1 MKNIKNRQL
10 ARKEKLAKAND
21 KKSIE
26 KIPIPKDVKK
36 WEKIAMH
43 LSGENG
49 QGVVVIKIFGNDDF
63 EYKTD
68 LSKLGFGNLKSDSKP
83 RKSWVSFLYVL
94 AMNKGVYP
102 MRDYLPKSQKNEKD
116 RINQW
121 KKEVKEN
128 FIYAFGINADP
139 ISWDSKEKVYV
150 AKLKIIP
157 PQHDRID
164 IEELGE
170 TEKEFQRRQEIPAKK
185 K

>member
-1 MKNIKNRQL
+1 M
-10 ARKEKLAKAND
+10 
-21 KKSIE
+21 
-26 KIPIPKDVKK
+26 
-36 WEKIAMH
+36 
-43 LSGENG
+43 
-49 QGVVVIKIFGNDDF
+49 
-63 EYKTD
+63 
-68 LSKLGFGNLKSDSKP
+68 
-83 RKSWVSFLYVL
+83 
-94 AMNKGVYP
+94 
-102 MRDYLPKSQKNEKD
+102 
-116 RINQW
+116 
-121 KKEVKEN
+121 KEN